1 MFKLIREFL
10 RYKKFVTSIGKF
22 SDVKKIDL
30 EEARSYRNERT
41 EDTIYDAC
49 KRRLFNE
56 FTNGQA
62 DKRYSEGFMAALA
75 IHSGLTSKRKSD
87 D

>member
-10 RYKKFVTSIGKF
+10 VYKKFVTSITKF
-22 SDVKKIDL
+22 TDVKKIDL

-41 EDTIYDAC
+41 EDAIYDAC
-49 KRRLFNE
+49 KRKLFTE

-62 DKRYSEGFMAALA
+62 DKRYAEGFMAAIA
-75 IHSGLTSKRKSD
+75 VHSGYNS
-87 D
+87 